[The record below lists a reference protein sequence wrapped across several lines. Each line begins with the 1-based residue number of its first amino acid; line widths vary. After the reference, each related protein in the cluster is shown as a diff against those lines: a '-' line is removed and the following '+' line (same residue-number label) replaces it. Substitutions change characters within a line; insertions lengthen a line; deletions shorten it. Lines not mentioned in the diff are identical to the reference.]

1 MNKPLILASTSAIR
15 AQMLTHAGVVF
26 DTAPPRVDEDSIKAA
41 LRVEN
46 AKPRDVADTLAEMKA
61 RKISDKT
68 PGAFVLGADQ
78 VLDIE
83 GAILDKPQDRAAA
96 RQQLLQL
103 RDKTH
108 KLLSA
113 AVLYEDGQPIWR
125 HVGQV
130 RLSMRDFSD
139 AYLEAYL
146 DRNWPEIGH
155 SVGGYMLESEGARLF
170 TTIEGDYFTVLGLPL
185 LELLNYL
192 TLKGVI
198 DG

>member
-26 DTAPPRVDEDSIKAA
+26 DTASPRVDEDTIKAA

-103 RDKTH
+103 RSKTH

>member
-41 LRVEN
+41 LRTEN

-103 RDKTH
+103 RSKTH

>member
-26 DTAPPRVDEDSIKAA
+26 DTASPRVDEDSIKAA
-41 LRVEN
+41 LRAEN

-103 RDKTH
+103 RNKTH

-130 RLSMRDFSD
+130 RLSMRDFSE

>member
-41 LRVEN
+41 LRAEN

-103 RDKTH
+103 RSKTH

>member
-26 DTAPPRVDEDSIKAA
+26 DTASPRVDEDSIKAA

-103 RDKTH
+103 RNKTH

-130 RLSMRDFSD
+130 RLSMRDFSE